1 MPTIEKL
8 VTEMRRNPRSV
19 RFADIDKV
27 CRFYFG
33 APRVR
38 GSHHVF
44 KTAWPG
50 DPRINIQNRRGGVAS
65 YQVAQVLRAID
76 LMEGQ
81 K

>member
-8 VTEMRRNPRSV
+8 VTEMRRNPRDV

-33 APRVR
+33 APRVH

-44 KTAWPG
+44 KTPWPG

-76 LMEGQ
+76 QMEGQ